1 MILLHALLGDRD
13 SWRCQTSHL
22 TSRHPDIRVLPT
34 TNADTAA
41 PVAAAPSATPS
52 GNSPVT
58 STPSSTRRRD
68 GTIDRLLCRVGCAPG
83 HGGGDGPGAGVGNG
97 GSGGDHGR
105 LSELGDWLAASRWS
119 WSVWSRPECI
129 ARPAS
134 AVRSAAVVVD
144 GDGADRSLLAFVV
157 SDEDL
162 ADYLDRHLPSYM
174 VPRALFTLTSCRCL
188 RTERWTGPPCVQYA
202 QSSRPTAAGPPRAD
216 TEDAIAA
223 VWTEV
228 LRVDRVGV
236 DQSFF
241 ELGGHSLLAMQVVSR
256 LRKEFGIEL
265 SLRRMFEPPST
276 IEDLAP
282 AVVESRISAVDATVA
297 KEELEAVEGLSDD
310 GVDSQPGEAA
320 GRTRGP
326 GYQ

>member
-1 MILLHALLGDRD
+1 MLA
-13 SWRCQTSHL
+13 Q
-22 TSRHPDIRVLPT
+22 HP
-34 TNADTAA
+34 
-41 PVAAAPSATPS
+41 
-52 GNSPVT
+52 
-58 STPSSTRRRD
+58 
-68 GTIDRLLCRVGCAPG
+68 
-83 HGGGDGPGAGVGNG
+83 
-97 GSGGDHGR
+97 
-105 LSELGDWLAASRWS
+105 
-119 WSVWSRPECI
+119 
-129 ARPAS
+129 

-174 VPRALFTLTSCRCL
+174 VQRAFVHLDKLPLSANGKVDRAALRAIRPEQPTNRGGTAPRSTL
-188 RTERWTGPPCVQYA
+188 
-202 QSSRPTAAGPPRAD
+202 
-216 TEDAIAA
+216 EDAIAA

-310 GVDSQPGEAA
+310 EVDSQPGEAA